1 MLLLGSL
8 SFETLIMVVIIM
20 LFSMGLHEY
29 GHALMANWWGDPTPR
44 SMGRLT
50 PNPLVHIN
58 WLGFAMFVL
67 IGFGILGSVPVQP
80 RYMRDPRWGAFW
92 TAFAG
97 PLMNLAVAVAAAIL
111 FRVAVNIEILP
122 PLFTQF
128 IFLTIFFNLLLFL
141 FNLLPFFPIDGWRMA
156 LALLPGVWLR
166 REQIPAFVRFNMPP
180 LSRFLQ
186 NPAYKWQD
194 WAQISQ
200 AVLFVLIMMSFVLPS
215 FNVLGALISGPLRGL
230 MAFLTG

>member
-1 MLLLGSL
+1 
-8 SFETLIMVVIIM
+8 
-20 LFSMGLHEY
+20 
-29 GHALMANWWGDPTPR
+29 
-44 SMGRLT
+44 
-50 PNPLVHIN
+50 
-58 WLGFAMFVL
+58 MFVL

-80 RYMRDPRWGAFW
+80 RYMRDARWGAFW

-97 PLMNLAVAVAAAIL
+97 PLMNLVVAVAAAIL
-111 FRVAVNIEILP
+111 FRVAVNIEVLP

-128 IFLTIFFNLLLFL
+128 IFLTVFFNLLLFL

-166 REQIPAFVRFNMPP
+166 REQIPPLVRFNMPP
-180 LSRFLQ
+180 LARFLQ

-200 AVLFVLIMMSFVLPS
+200 AILFVLIMMSFVLPS
-215 FNVLGALISGPLRGL
+215 FNILGALISGPLRSL
-230 MAFLTG
+230 MGILTG